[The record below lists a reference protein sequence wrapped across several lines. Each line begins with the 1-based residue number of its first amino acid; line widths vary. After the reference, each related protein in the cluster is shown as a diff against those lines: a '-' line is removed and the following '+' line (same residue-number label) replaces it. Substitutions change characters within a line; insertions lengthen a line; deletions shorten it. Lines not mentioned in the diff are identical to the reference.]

1 MIHKTLG
8 NNNLLHNKQHMKKIA
23 LWVLTAVALTS
34 CGSKSNQMGE
44 ASNDF
49 AVETIQSTSA
59 DLETSYPAT
68 IKGMQDIEIRPKVSG
83 YLVKLLVDEGA
94 TVHKGQPLFLIDSEQ
109 YRAAVKSAQAQIRV
123 CRANIA
129 TQKLTVDNKRMLFKQ
144 NIISSYDL
152 QMAENTLASY
162 EAQLAAAEAQL
173 QSAQDNLNW
182 CTVTSPAD
190 GVVGSIPY
198 RVGSLVSASSAEPLT
213 TVSNISKMYV
223 YFSMTEKQLLALT
236 RQAGGVNA
244 AIQAMPSV
252 TLKLSDGTTYSQ
264 SGKVSTISGVIDQS
278 TGSVQMRATFD
289 NAQHILRSGGT
300 GAVLVPTH
308 ASDAIMVP
316 QSATFDV
323 QDKKFVYVVNADK
336 TVATREITV
345 LPQNNGQSYVVASGL
360 RSGERIVVDGVNQ
373 LKNGQKINPITPA
386 QLQANQ
392 KKEQQAMKDG
402 KMPGEK

>member
-1 MIHKTLG
+1 
-8 NNNLLHNKQHMKKIA
+8 MKKIA
-23 LWVLTAVALTS
+23 LWVLTAVVLTS
-34 CGSKSNQMGE
+34 CGSKSNKMGE

-49 AVETIQSTSA
+49 AVETIQTTTA
-59 DLETSYPAT
+59 DLKTSYPAT

-94 TVHKGQPLFLIDSEQ
+94 TVRKGQPLFLIDSEQ
-109 YRAAVKSAQAQIRV
+109 YRATVKAAKAQIRV

-152 QMAENTLASY
+152 KMAENTLASY

-173 QSAQDNLNW
+173 QSAQDNLRW

-198 RVGSLVSASSAEPLT
+198 RVGSLVSGQSAEALT

-236 RQAGGVNA
+236 REAGGVNA
-244 AIQAMPSV
+244 AIKKMPAVSLV
-252 TLKLSDGTTYSQ
+252 LSDGTTYSQ
-264 SGKVSTISGVIDQS
+264 SGTISTVSGVIDPS

-300 GAVLVPTH
+300 GSILIPTH

-345 LPQNNGQSYVVASGL
+345 LPQNNGQTYVVASGL
-360 RSGERIVVDGVNQ
+360 RVGERIVVDGVNQ

-386 QLQANQ
+386 QLKANQ
-392 KKEQQAMKDG
+392 AKEQKAMKDG

>member
-1 MIHKTLG
+1 
-8 NNNLLHNKQHMKKIA
+8 MKKIA
-23 LWVLTAVALTS
+23 LWVLTAVMLTS
-34 CGSKSNQMGE
+34 CGSKSNKMGE

-49 AVETIQSTSA
+49 AVETIQTTTA
-59 DLETSYPAT
+59 DLKTSYPAT
-68 IKGMQDIEIRPKVSG
+68 SKGMQDIEIRPKVSG

-94 TVHKGQPLFLIDSEQ
+94 TVRKGQPLFLIDSEQ
-109 YRAAVKSAQAQIRV
+109 YRATVKAAKAQIRV

-152 QMAENTLASY
+152 KMAENTLASY

-173 QSAQDNLNW
+173 QSAQDNLRW

-198 RVGSLVSASSAEPLT
+198 RVGSLVSGQSAEALT

-236 RQAGGVNA
+236 REAGGINA
-244 AIQAMPSV
+244 AIKKMPAVSLV
-252 TLKLSDGTTYSQ
+252 LSDGTTYSR
-264 SGKVSTISGVIDQS
+264 SGTISTVSGVIDPS

-300 GAVLVPTH
+300 GSILIPTH

-345 LPQNNGQSYVVASGL
+345 LPQNNGQTYVVASGL
-360 RSGERIVVDGVNQ
+360 RAGERIVVDGVNQ

-386 QLQANQ
+386 QLKANQ
-392 KKEQQAMKDG
+392 AKEQKAMKDG

>member
-1 MIHKTLG
+1 
-8 NNNLLHNKQHMKKIA
+8 MKKIA
-23 LWVLTAVALTS
+23 LWVLTAVVLTS
-34 CGSKSNQMGE
+34 CGSKSNKMGE

-49 AVETIQSTSA
+49 AVETIQTTTA
-59 DLETSYPAT
+59 DLKTSYPAT

-94 TVHKGQPLFLIDSEQ
+94 TVRKGQPLFLIDSEQ
-109 YRAAVKSAQAQIRV
+109 YRATVKAAKAQIRV

-152 QMAENTLASY
+152 KMAENTLASY

-173 QSAQDNLNW
+173 QSAQDNLRW

-198 RVGSLVSASSAEPLT
+198 RVGSLVSGQSAEALT

-236 RQAGGVNA
+236 REAGGVNA
-244 AIQAMPSV
+244 AIKKMPAVSLV
-252 TLKLSDGTTYSQ
+252 LSDGTTYSQ
-264 SGKVSTISGVIDQS
+264 SGTISTVSGVIDPS

-300 GAVLVPTH
+300 GSILIPTH

-345 LPQNNGQSYVVASGL
+345 LLQNNGQTYVVASGL
-360 RSGERIVVDGVNQ
+360 RVGERIVVDGVNQ

-386 QLQANQ
+386 QLKANQ
-392 KKEQQAMKDG
+392 AKEQKAMKDG

>member
-1 MIHKTLG
+1 
-8 NNNLLHNKQHMKKIA
+8 MKKIA
-23 LWVLTAVALTS
+23 LWVLTAVMLTS
-34 CGSKSNQMGE
+34 CGSKSNKMDE

-49 AVETIQSTSA
+49 AVETIQTTTA
-59 DLETSYPAT
+59 DLKTSYPAT

-94 TVHKGQPLFLIDSEQ
+94 TVRKGQPLFLIDSEQ
-109 YRAAVKSAQAQIRV
+109 YRATVKAAKAQIRV

-152 QMAENTLASY
+152 KMAENTLASY

-173 QSAQDNLNW
+173 QSAQDNLRW

-198 RVGSLVSASSAEPLT
+198 RVGSLVSGQSAEALT

-236 RQAGGVNA
+236 REAGGVNA
-244 AIQAMPSV
+244 AIKKMPAVSLV
-252 TLKLSDGTTYSQ
+252 LSDGTTYSQ
-264 SGKVSTISGVIDQS
+264 SGTISTVSGVIDPS

-300 GAVLVPTH
+300 GSILIPTH

-345 LPQNNGQSYVVASGL
+345 LPQNNGQTYVVASGL
-360 RSGERIVVDGVNQ
+360 RAGERIVIDGVNQ

-386 QLQANQ
+386 QLKANQ
-392 KKEQQAMKDG
+392 AKEQKAMKDG

>member
-1 MIHKTLG
+1 
-8 NNNLLHNKQHMKKIA
+8 MKKIA
-23 LWVLTAVALTS
+23 LWVLTAVVLTS
-34 CGSKSNQMGE
+34 CGSKSNKMGE

-49 AVETIQSTSA
+49 AVETIQTTTA
-59 DLETSYPAT
+59 DLKTSYPAT

-94 TVHKGQPLFLIDSEQ
+94 TVRKGQPLFLIDSEQ
-109 YRAAVKSAQAQIRV
+109 YRATVKAAKAQIRV

-152 QMAENTLASY
+152 KMAENTLASY

-173 QSAQDNLNW
+173 QSAQDNLRW

-198 RVGSLVSASSAEPLT
+198 RVGSLVSGQSAEALT

-236 RQAGGVNA
+236 REAGGVNA
-244 AIQAMPSV
+244 AIKKMPAVSLV
-252 TLKLSDGTTYSQ
+252 LSDGTTYSQ
-264 SGKVSTISGVIDQS
+264 SGTISTVSGVIDPS

-300 GAVLVPTH
+300 GSILIPTH

-336 TVATREITV
+336 TVATREITI
-345 LPQNNGQSYVVASGL
+345 LPQNNGQTYVVASGL
-360 RSGERIVVDGVNQ
+360 RVGERIVVDGVNQ

-386 QLQANQ
+386 QLKANQ
-392 KKEQQAMKDG
+392 AKEQRAMKDG

>member
-1 MIHKTLG
+1 
-8 NNNLLHNKQHMKKIA
+8 MKKIA
-23 LWVLTAVALTS
+23 LWVLTAVMLTS
-34 CGSKSNQMGE
+34 CGSKSNKMGE

-49 AVETIQSTSA
+49 AVETIQTTTA
-59 DLETSYPAT
+59 DLKTSYPAT

-94 TVHKGQPLFLIDSEQ
+94 TVRKGQPLFLIDSEQ
-109 YRAAVKSAQAQIRV
+109 YRATVKAAKAQIRV

-152 QMAENTLASY
+152 KMAENTLASY

-173 QSAQDNLNW
+173 QSAQDNLRW

-198 RVGSLVSASSAEPLT
+198 RVGSLVSGQSAEALT

-236 RQAGGVNA
+236 REAGGVNA
-244 AIQAMPSV
+244 AIKKMPAVSLV
-252 TLKLSDGTTYSQ
+252 LSDGTTYNQ
-264 SGKVSTISGVIDQS
+264 SGTISTVSGVIDPS

-300 GAVLVPTH
+300 GSILIPTH

-345 LPQNNGQSYVVASGL
+345 LPQNNGQTYVVASGL
-360 RSGERIVVDGVNQ
+360 RAGERIVVDGVNQ

-386 QLQANQ
+386 QLKANQ
-392 KKEQQAMKDG
+392 AKEQKAMKDG

>member
-1 MIHKTLG
+1 
-8 NNNLLHNKQHMKKIA
+8 MKKIA
-23 LWVLTAVALTS
+23 LWVLTAVMLTS
-34 CGSKSNQMGE
+34 CGSKSNKMGE

-49 AVETIQSTSA
+49 AVETIQTTTA
-59 DLETSYPAT
+59 DLKTSYPAT

-94 TVHKGQPLFLIDSEQ
+94 TVRKGQPLFLIDSEQ
-109 YRAAVKSAQAQIRV
+109 YRATVKAAKAQIRV

-152 QMAENTLASY
+152 KMAENTLASY

-173 QSAQDNLNW
+173 QSAQDNLRW

-198 RVGSLVSASSAEPLT
+198 RVGSLVSGQSAEALT

-236 RQAGGVNA
+236 REAGGVNA
-244 AIQAMPSV
+244 AIKKMPAVSLV
-252 TLKLSDGTTYSQ
+252 LSDGTTYSQ
-264 SGKVSTISGVIDQS
+264 SGTISTVSGVIDPS

-300 GAVLVPTH
+300 GSILIPTH

-336 TVATREITV
+336 TVATREITI
-345 LPQNNGQSYVVASGL
+345 LPQNNGQTYVVASGL
-360 RSGERIVVDGVNQ
+360 RAGERIVVDGVNQ

-386 QLQANQ
+386 QLKANQ
-392 KKEQQAMKDG
+392 AKEQKAMKDG

>member
-1 MIHKTLG
+1 
-8 NNNLLHNKQHMKKIA
+8 MKKIA
-23 LWVLTAVALTS
+23 LWVLTAVMLTS
-34 CGSKSNQMGE
+34 CGSKSNKMGE

-49 AVETIQSTSA
+49 AVETIQTTTA
-59 DLETSYPAT
+59 DLKTSYPAT

-94 TVHKGQPLFLIDSEQ
+94 TVRKGQPLFLIDSEQ
-109 YRAAVKSAQAQIRV
+109 YRATVKAAKAQIRV

-152 QMAENTLASY
+152 KMAENTLASY
-162 EAQLAAAEAQL
+162 EAQLAAAEAQF
-173 QSAQDNLNW
+173 QSAQDNLRW

-198 RVGSLVSASSAEPLT
+198 RVGSLVSGQSAEALT

-236 RQAGGVNA
+236 REAGGVNA
-244 AIQAMPSV
+244 AIKKMPAVSLV
-252 TLKLSDGTTYSQ
+252 LSDGTTYSQ
-264 SGKVSTISGVIDQS
+264 SGTISTVSGVIDPS

-300 GAVLVPTH
+300 GSILIPTH

-345 LPQNNGQSYVVASGL
+345 LPQNNGQTYVVASGL
-360 RSGERIVVDGVNQ
+360 RAGERIVIDGVNQ

-386 QLQANQ
+386 QLKANQ
-392 KKEQQAMKDG
+392 AKEQKAMKDG

>member
-1 MIHKTLG
+1 
-8 NNNLLHNKQHMKKIA
+8 MKKIA
-23 LWVLTAVALTS
+23 LWVLTAVVLTS
-34 CGSKSNQMGE
+34 CGSKSNKMGE

-49 AVETIQSTSA
+49 AVETIQTTTA
-59 DLETSYPAT
+59 DLKTSYPAT

-94 TVHKGQPLFLIDSEQ
+94 TVRKGQPLFLIDSEQ
-109 YRAAVKSAQAQIRV
+109 YRATVKAAKAQIRV

-152 QMAENTLASY
+152 KMAENTLASY

-173 QSAQDNLNW
+173 QSAQDNLRW

-198 RVGSLVSASSAEPLT
+198 RVGSLVSGQSAEALT

-236 RQAGGVNA
+236 REAGGVNA
-244 AIQAMPSV
+244 AIKKMPAVSLV
-252 TLKLSDGTTYSQ
+252 LSDGTTYSQ
-264 SGKVSTISGVIDQS
+264 SGIISTVSGVIDPS

-300 GAVLVPTH
+300 GSILIPTH

-345 LPQNNGQSYVVASGL
+345 LPQNNGQTYVVASGL
-360 RSGERIVVDGVNQ
+360 RAGERIVVDGVNQ
-373 LKNGQKINPITPA
+373 LKNGQKINPITLA
-386 QLQANQ
+386 QLKANQ
-392 KKEQQAMKDG
+392 AKEQKAMKDG

>member
-1 MIHKTLG
+1 
-8 NNNLLHNKQHMKKIA
+8 MKKIA
-23 LWVLTAVALTS
+23 LWVLTAVMLTS
-34 CGSKSNQMGE
+34 CGSKSNKMGE

-49 AVETIQSTSA
+49 AVETIQATTA
-59 DLETSYPAT
+59 DLKTSYPAT

-94 TVHKGQPLFLIDSEQ
+94 TVRKGQPLFLIDSEQ
-109 YRAAVKSAQAQIRV
+109 YRATVKAAKAQIRV

-152 QMAENTLASY
+152 KMAENTLASY

-173 QSAQDNLNW
+173 QSAQDNLRW

-198 RVGSLVSASSAEPLT
+198 RVGSLVSGQSAEALT

-236 RQAGGVNA
+236 REAGGVNA
-244 AIQAMPSV
+244 AIKKMPAVSLV
-252 TLKLSDGTTYSQ
+252 LSDGTTYSQ
-264 SGKVSTISGVIDQS
+264 SGTISTVSGVIDPS

-300 GAVLVPTH
+300 GSILIPTH

-345 LPQNNGQSYVVASGL
+345 LPQNNGQTYVVASGL
-360 RSGERIVVDGVNQ
+360 RAGERIVVDGVNQ
-373 LKNGQKINPITPA
+373 LKNGQKINPITLA
-386 QLQANQ
+386 QLKANQ
-392 KKEQQAMKDG
+392 AKEQKAMKDG

>member
-1 MIHKTLG
+1 
-8 NNNLLHNKQHMKKIA
+8 MKKIA
-23 LWVLTAVALTS
+23 LWVLTAVVLTS
-34 CGSKSNQMGE
+34 CGSKSKQMGE

-49 AVETIQSTSA
+49 AVETVQTTTA
-59 DLETSYPAT
+59 DLKTSYPAT

-83 YLVKLLVDEGA
+83 YLVKLLVDEGS
-94 TVHKGQPLFLIDSEQ
+94 TVRKGQPLFLIDSEQ
-109 YRAAVKSAQAQIRV
+109 YRAAVKAAKAQVKV
-123 CRANIA
+123 CKANIA
-129 TQKLTVDNKRMLFKQ
+129 TQKLTVENKRMLFKQ

-152 QMAENTLASY
+152 QMAENTLTSY
-162 EAQLAAAEAQL
+162 EAQLAAAQAQL
-173 QSAQDNLNW
+173 QSAQDNLSW

-198 RVGSLVSASSAEPLT
+198 RVGSLVSAQSAEALT

-236 RQAGGVNA
+236 REAGGINA
-244 AIQAMPSV
+244 AIKKMPAVSLV
-252 TLKLSDGTTYSQ
+252 LSDGSTYSQ
-264 SGKVSTISGVIDQS
+264 SGTISTVSGVIDSS

-289 NAQHILRSGGT
+289 NAQHVLRSGGT
-300 GAVLVPTH
+300 GSILVPTH
-308 ASDAIMVP
+308 SNDAIMVP

-323 QDKKFVYVVNADK
+323 QDKKFVYVVNNDK
-336 TVATREITV
+336 SVATREITV
-345 LPQNNGQSYVVASGL
+345 LPHNDGQTYVVASGL
-360 RSGERIVVDGVNQ
+360 RSGERIVIDGVNQ
-373 LKNGQKINPITPA
+373 LKNGQKINPITRA

>member
-1 MIHKTLG
+1 
-8 NNNLLHNKQHMKKIA
+8 MKKIA
-23 LWVLTAVALTS
+23 LWVLTAVMLTS
-34 CGSKSNQMGE
+34 CGSKSNKMGE

-49 AVETIQSTSA
+49 AVETIQTTTA
-59 DLETSYPAT
+59 DLKTSYPAT

-94 TVHKGQPLFLIDSEQ
+94 TVRKGQPLFLIDSEQ
-109 YRAAVKSAQAQIRV
+109 YRATVKAAKAQIRV

-152 QMAENTLASY
+152 KMAENTLASY

-173 QSAQDNLNW
+173 QSAQDNLRW

-198 RVGSLVSASSAEPLT
+198 RVGSLVSGQSAEALT

-236 RQAGGVNA
+236 REAGGVNA
-244 AIQAMPSV
+244 AIKKMPAVSLV
-252 TLKLSDGTTYSQ
+252 LSDGTTYSQ
-264 SGKVSTISGVIDQS
+264 SGTISTISGVIDPS

-300 GAVLVPTH
+300 GSILIPTH

-345 LPQNNGQSYVVASGL
+345 LPQNNGQTYVVASGL
-360 RSGERIVVDGVNQ
+360 RAGERIVIDGVNQ

-386 QLQANQ
+386 QLKANQ
-392 KKEQQAMKDG
+392 AKEQKAMKDG

>member
-1 MIHKTLG
+1 
-8 NNNLLHNKQHMKKIA
+8 MKKIA
-23 LWVLTAVALTS
+23 LWVLTAVVLTS
-34 CGSKSNQMGE
+34 CGSKSNKMGE

-49 AVETIQSTSA
+49 AVETIQTTTA
-59 DLETSYPAT
+59 DLKTSYPAT

-94 TVHKGQPLFLIDSEQ
+94 TVRKGQPLFLIDSEQ
-109 YRAAVKSAQAQIRV
+109 YRATVKAAKAQIRV

-152 QMAENTLASY
+152 KMAENTLASY

-173 QSAQDNLNW
+173 QSAQDNLRW

-198 RVGSLVSASSAEPLT
+198 RVGSLVSGQSAEALT

-223 YFSMTEKQLLALT
+223 YFSMTEKRLLALT
-236 RQAGGVNA
+236 REAGGVNA
-244 AIQAMPSV
+244 AIKKMPAVSLV
-252 TLKLSDGTTYSQ
+252 LSDGTTYSQ
-264 SGKVSTISGVIDQS
+264 SGTISTVSGVIDPS

-300 GAVLVPTH
+300 GSILIPTH

-345 LPQNNGQSYVVASGL
+345 LPQNNGQTYVVASGL
-360 RSGERIVVDGVNQ
+360 RVGERIVVDGVNQ

-386 QLQANQ
+386 QLKANQ
-392 KKEQQAMKDG
+392 AKEQKAMKDG

>member
-1 MIHKTLG
+1 
-8 NNNLLHNKQHMKKIA
+8 MKKIA
-23 LWVLTAVALTS
+23 LWVLTAVMLTS
-34 CGSKSNQMGE
+34 CGSKSNKMGE

-49 AVETIQSTSA
+49 AVETIQTTTA
-59 DLETSYPAT
+59 DLKTSYPAT

-94 TVHKGQPLFLIDSEQ
+94 TVRKGQPLFLIDSEQ
-109 YRAAVKSAQAQIRV
+109 YRATVKAAKAQIRV

-152 QMAENTLASY
+152 KMAENTLASY

-173 QSAQDNLNW
+173 QSAQDNLRW

-198 RVGSLVSASSAEPLT
+198 RVGSLVSGQSAEALT

-236 RQAGGVNA
+236 REAGGVNA
-244 AIQAMPSV
+244 AIKKMPAVSLV
-252 TLKLSDGTTYSQ
+252 LSDGTTYSQ
-264 SGKVSTISGVIDQS
+264 SGTISTVSGVIDPS

-300 GAVLVPTH
+300 GSILIPTH

-345 LPQNNGQSYVVASGL
+345 LPQNNGQTYVVASGL
-360 RSGERIVVDGVNQ
+360 RTGERIVVDGVNQ

-386 QLQANQ
+386 QLKANQ
-392 KKEQQAMKDG
+392 AKEQKAMKDG

>member
-1 MIHKTLG
+1 
-8 NNNLLHNKQHMKKIA
+8 MKKIA
-23 LWVLTAVALTS
+23 LWVLTAVMLTS
-34 CGSKSNQMGE
+34 CGSKSNKMGE

-49 AVETIQSTSA
+49 AVETIQTTTA
-59 DLETSYPAT
+59 DLKTSYPAT

-94 TVHKGQPLFLIDSEQ
+94 TVRKGQPLFLIDSEQ
-109 YRAAVKSAQAQIRV
+109 YRATVKAAKAQIRV

-152 QMAENTLASY
+152 KMAENTLASY

-173 QSAQDNLNW
+173 QSAQDNLRW

-198 RVGSLVSASSAEPLT
+198 RVGSLVSGQSAEALT

-236 RQAGGVNA
+236 REAGGVNA
-244 AIQAMPSV
+244 AIKKMPAVSLV
-252 TLKLSDGTTYSQ
+252 LSDGTTYSQ
-264 SGKVSTISGVIDQS
+264 SGTISTVSGVIDPS

-300 GAVLVPTH
+300 GSILIPTH

-336 TVATREITV
+336 SVATREITV
-345 LPQNNGQSYVVASGL
+345 LPQNNGQTYVVASGL
-360 RSGERIVVDGVNQ
+360 RAGECIVVDGVNQ

-386 QLQANQ
+386 QLKANQ
-392 KKEQQAMKDG
+392 AKEQKAMKDG

>member
-1 MIHKTLG
+1 
-8 NNNLLHNKQHMKKIA
+8 MKKIA
-23 LWVLTAVALTS
+23 LWVLTAVMLTS
-34 CGSKSNQMGE
+34 CGSKSNKMGE

-49 AVETIQSTSA
+49 AVETIQTTTA
-59 DLETSYPAT
+59 DLKTSYPAT
-68 IKGMQDIEIRPKVSG
+68 IKGMQDIEIRPKVLG

-94 TVHKGQPLFLIDSEQ
+94 TVRKGQPLFLIDSEQ
-109 YRAAVKSAQAQIRV
+109 YRATVKAAKAQIRV

-152 QMAENTLASY
+152 KMAENTLASY

-173 QSAQDNLNW
+173 QSAQDNLRW

-198 RVGSLVSASSAEPLT
+198 RVGSLVSGQSAEALT

-236 RQAGGVNA
+236 REAGGVNA
-244 AIQAMPSV
+244 AIKKMPAVSLV
-252 TLKLSDGTTYSQ
+252 LSDGTTYSQ
-264 SGKVSTISGVIDQS
+264 SGTISTVSGVIDPS

-300 GAVLVPTH
+300 GSILIPTH

-345 LPQNNGQSYVVASGL
+345 LPQNNGQTYVVASGL
-360 RSGERIVVDGVNQ
+360 RAGERIVVDGVNQ

-386 QLQANQ
+386 QLKANQ
-392 KKEQQAMKDG
+392 AKEQKAMKDG

>member
-1 MIHKTLG
+1 
-8 NNNLLHNKQHMKKIA
+8 MKKIA
-23 LWVLTAVALTS
+23 LWVLTAVVLTS
-34 CGSKSNQMGE
+34 CGSKSNKMGE

-49 AVETIQSTSA
+49 AVETIQTTTA
-59 DLETSYPAT
+59 DLKTSYPAT

-94 TVHKGQPLFLIDSEQ
+94 TVRKGQPLFLIDSEQ
-109 YRAAVKSAQAQIRV
+109 YRATVKAAKAQIRV

-152 QMAENTLASY
+152 KMAENTLASY

-173 QSAQDNLNW
+173 QSAQDNLRW

-198 RVGSLVSASSAEPLT
+198 RVGSLVSGQSAEALT

-236 RQAGGVNA
+236 REAGGVNA
-244 AIQAMPSV
+244 AIKKMPAVSLV
-252 TLKLSDGTTYSQ
+252 LSDGTTYSQ
-264 SGKVSTISGVIDQS
+264 SGTISTVSGVIDPS

-300 GAVLVPTH
+300 GSILIPTH

-345 LPQNNGQSYVVASGL
+345 LPQNNGQTYVVASGL
-360 RSGERIVVDGVNQ
+360 VDGVNQ

-386 QLQANQ
+386 QLKANQ
-392 KKEQQAMKDG
+392 AKEQKAMKDG

>member
-1 MIHKTLG
+1 
-8 NNNLLHNKQHMKKIA
+8 MKKIA
-23 LWVLTAVALTS
+23 LWVLTAVMLTS
-34 CGSKSNQMGE
+34 CGSKSNKMGE

-49 AVETIQSTSA
+49 AVETIQTTTA
-59 DLETSYPAT
+59 DLKTSYPAT

-94 TVHKGQPLFLIDSEQ
+94 TVRKGQPLFLIDSEQ
-109 YRAAVKSAQAQIRV
+109 YRATVKAAKAQIRV

-152 QMAENTLASY
+152 KMAENTLASY

-173 QSAQDNLNW
+173 QSAQDNLRW

-190 GVVGSIPY
+190 GVVGSIPF
-198 RVGSLVSASSAEPLT
+198 RVGSLVSGQSAEALT

-236 RQAGGVNA
+236 REAGGVNA
-244 AIQAMPSV
+244 AIKKMPAVSLV
-252 TLKLSDGTTYSQ
+252 LSDGTTYSQ
-264 SGKVSTISGVIDQS
+264 SGTISTVSGVIDPS

-300 GAVLVPTH
+300 GSILIPTH

-345 LPQNNGQSYVVASGL
+345 LPQNNGQTYVVASGL
-360 RSGERIVVDGVNQ
+360 RAGERIVIDGVNQ

-386 QLQANQ
+386 QLKANQ
-392 KKEQQAMKDG
+392 AKEQKAMKDG

>member
-1 MIHKTLG
+1 
-8 NNNLLHNKQHMKKIA
+8 MKKIA
-23 LWVLTAVALTS
+23 LWVLTAVMLTS
-34 CGSKSNQMGE
+34 CGSKSNKMGE

-49 AVETIQSTSA
+49 AVETIQTTTA
-59 DLETSYPAT
+59 DLKTSYPAT

-94 TVHKGQPLFLIDSEQ
+94 TVRKGQPLFLIDSEQ
-109 YRAAVKSAQAQIRV
+109 YRATVKAAKAQIRV

-152 QMAENTLASY
+152 KMAENTLASY

-173 QSAQDNLNW
+173 QSAQDNLRW

-198 RVGSLVSASSAEPLT
+198 RVGSLVSGQSAEALT

-236 RQAGGVNA
+236 REAGGVNA
-244 AIQAMPSV
+244 AIKKMPAVSLV
-252 TLKLSDGTTYSQ
+252 LSDGTTYSQ
-264 SGKVSTISGVIDQS
+264 SGTISTISGVIDPS

-300 GAVLVPTH
+300 GSILIPTH

-345 LPQNNGQSYVVASGL
+345 LPQNNGQTYVVASGL
-360 RSGERIVVDGVNQ
+360 RAGERIVVDGVNQ

-386 QLQANQ
+386 QLKANQ
-392 KKEQQAMKDG
+392 AKEQKAMKDG

>member
-1 MIHKTLG
+1 
-8 NNNLLHNKQHMKKIA
+8 MKKIA
-23 LWVLTAVALTS
+23 LWVLTAVVLTS

-49 AVETIQSTSA
+49 AVETVQTTSA

-94 TVHKGQPLFLIDSEQ
+94 TVRKGQPLFLIDSEQ
-109 YRAAVKSAQAQIRV
+109 YRAAVKAAQAQIRV

-152 QMAENTLASY
+152 KMAENTLASY
-162 EAQLAAAEAQL
+162 EAQLASAEAQL

-236 RQAGGVNA
+236 REAGGVNA
-244 AIQAMPSV
+244 AIKKMPSV
-252 TLKLSDGTTYSQ
+252 SLKLSDGSTYSQ
-264 SGKVSTISGVIDQS
+264 SGTISTVSGVIDSS

-300 GAVLVPTH
+300 GSILVPTH
-308 ASDAIMVP
+308 ATDAIMVP

-323 QDKKFVYVVNADK
+323 QDKKFVYVVNNDK

-345 LPQNNGQSYVVASGL
+345 LPQNNGQTYVVASGL
-360 RSGERIVVDGVNQ
+360 RSGDRIVVDGVNQ

-386 QLQANQ
+386 QLKANQ
-392 KKEQQAMKDG
+392 AKEQQAMKDG
-402 KMPGEK
+402 KMPGQH

>member
-1 MIHKTLG
+1 
-8 NNNLLHNKQHMKKIA
+8 MKKIA
-23 LWVLTAVALTS
+23 LWVLTAVMLTS
-34 CGSKSNQMGE
+34 CGSKSNKMGE

-49 AVETIQSTSA
+49 AVETIQTTTA
-59 DLETSYPAT
+59 DLKTSYPAT

-94 TVHKGQPLFLIDSEQ
+94 TVRKGQPLFLIDSEQ
-109 YRAAVKSAQAQIRV
+109 YRATVKAAKAQIRV

-152 QMAENTLASY
+152 KMAENTLASY

-173 QSAQDNLNW
+173 QSAQDNLRW

-198 RVGSLVSASSAEPLT
+198 RVGSLVSGQSAEALT

-236 RQAGGVNA
+236 RETGGVNA
-244 AIQAMPSV
+244 AIKKMPAVSLV
-252 TLKLSDGTTYSQ
+252 LSDGTTYSQ
-264 SGKVSTISGVIDQS
+264 SGTISTVSGVIDPS

-300 GAVLVPTH
+300 GSILIPTH

-345 LPQNNGQSYVVASGL
+345 LPQNNGQTYVVASGL
-360 RSGERIVVDGVNQ
+360 RAGERIVVDGVNQ
-373 LKNGQKINPITPA
+373 LKNGQKINPITLA
-386 QLQANQ
+386 QLKANQ
-392 KKEQQAMKDG
+392 AKEQKAMKDG

>member
-1 MIHKTLG
+1 
-8 NNNLLHNKQHMKKIA
+8 MKKIA
-23 LWVLTAVALTS
+23 LWVLTAVVLTS
-34 CGSKSNQMGE
+34 CGSKSNKMGE

-49 AVETIQSTSA
+49 AVETIQTTTA
-59 DLETSYPAT
+59 DLKTSYPAT

-94 TVHKGQPLFLIDSEQ
+94 TVRKGQPLFLIDSEQ
-109 YRAAVKSAQAQIRV
+109 YRATVKAAKAQIRV

-152 QMAENTLASY
+152 KMAENTLASY

-173 QSAQDNLNW
+173 QSAQDNLRW

-198 RVGSLVSASSAEPLT
+198 RVGSLVSGQSAEALT

-236 RQAGGVNA
+236 REAGGVNA
-244 AIQAMPSV
+244 AIKKMPAVSLV
-252 TLKLSDGTTYSQ
+252 LSDGTTYSQ
-264 SGKVSTISGVIDQS
+264 SGTISTVSGVIDPS

-300 GAVLVPTH
+300 GSILIPTH

-345 LPQNNGQSYVVASGL
+345 LPQNNGQTYVVASGL
-360 RSGERIVVDGVNQ
+360 RAGERIVVNGVNQ

-386 QLQANQ
+386 QLKANQ
-392 KKEQQAMKDG
+392 AKEQKAMKDG

>member
-1 MIHKTLG
+1 
-8 NNNLLHNKQHMKKIA
+8 MKKIA
-23 LWVLTAVALTS
+23 LWVLTAVVLTS
-34 CGSKSNQMGE
+34 CGSKSNKMGE

-49 AVETIQSTSA
+49 AVETIQTTTA
-59 DLETSYPAT
+59 DLKTSYPAT

-94 TVHKGQPLFLIDSEQ
+94 TVRKGQPLFLIDSEQ
-109 YRAAVKSAQAQIRV
+109 YRATVKAAKAQIRV

-152 QMAENTLASY
+152 KMAENTLASY

-173 QSAQDNLNW
+173 QSAQDNLRW

-198 RVGSLVSASSAEPLT
+198 RVGSLVSGQSAEALT

-236 RQAGGVNA
+236 REAGGVNA
-244 AIQAMPSV
+244 AIKKMPAVSLV
-252 TLKLSDGTTYSQ
+252 LSDGTTYSQ
-264 SGKVSTISGVIDQS
+264 SGTISTVSGVIDPS

-300 GAVLVPTH
+300 GSILIPTH

-345 LPQNNGQSYVVASGL
+345 LPQNNGQTYVVASGL
-360 RSGERIVVDGVNQ
+360 RVGERIVVDGVNQ

-386 QLQANQ
+386 QLKANQ
-392 KKEQQAMKDG
+392 AKEQKAMKDG
-402 KMPGEK
+402 KMPGENNIFRKY

>member
-1 MIHKTLG
+1 
-8 NNNLLHNKQHMKKIA
+8 MKKIA
-23 LWVLTAVALTS
+23 LWVLTAVVLTS
-34 CGSKSNQMGE
+34 CGSKSNKMGE

-49 AVETIQSTSA
+49 AVETIQTTTA
-59 DLETSYPAT
+59 DLKTSYPAT

-94 TVHKGQPLFLIDSEQ
+94 TVRKGQPLFLIDSEQ
-109 YRAAVKSAQAQIRV
+109 YRATVKAAKAQIRV

-152 QMAENTLASY
+152 KMAENTLASY

-173 QSAQDNLNW
+173 QSAQDNLRW

-198 RVGSLVSASSAEPLT
+198 RVGSLVSGQSAEALT

-223 YFSMTEKQLLALT
+223 YFSMTEKRLLALT
-236 RQAGGVNA
+236 REAGGVNA
-244 AIQAMPSV
+244 AIKKMPAVSLV
-252 TLKLSDGTTYSQ
+252 LSDGTTYSQ
-264 SGKVSTISGVIDQS
+264 SGTISTVSGVIDPS

-300 GAVLVPTH
+300 GSILIPTH

-345 LPQNNGQSYVVASGL
+345 LPQNNGQTYVVASGL
-360 RSGERIVVDGVNQ
+360 RAGERIVVDGVNQ

-386 QLQANQ
+386 QLKANQ
-392 KKEQQAMKDG
+392 AKEQKAMKDG

>member
-1 MIHKTLG
+1 
-8 NNNLLHNKQHMKKIA
+8 MKKIA
-23 LWVLTAVALTS
+23 LWVLTAIMLTS
-34 CGSKSNQMGE
+34 CGSKSNKMGE

-49 AVETIQSTSA
+49 AVETIQTTTA
-59 DLETSYPAT
+59 DLKTSYPAT

-94 TVHKGQPLFLIDSEQ
+94 TVRKGQPLFLIDSEQ
-109 YRAAVKSAQAQIRV
+109 YRATVKAAKAQIRV

-152 QMAENTLASY
+152 KMAENTLASY

-173 QSAQDNLNW
+173 QSAQDNLRW

-198 RVGSLVSASSAEPLT
+198 RVGSLVSGQSAEALT

-236 RQAGGVNA
+236 REAGGVNA
-244 AIQAMPSV
+244 AIKKMPAVSLV
-252 TLKLSDGTTYSQ
+252 LSDGTTYSQ
-264 SGKVSTISGVIDQS
+264 SGTISTVSGVIDPS

-300 GAVLVPTH
+300 GSILIPTH

-345 LPQNNGQSYVVASGL
+345 LPQNNGQTYVVASGL
-360 RSGERIVVDGVNQ
+360 RAGERIVVDGVNQ

-386 QLQANQ
+386 QLKANQ
-392 KKEQQAMKDG
+392 AKEQKAMKDG

>member
-1 MIHKTLG
+1 
-8 NNNLLHNKQHMKKIA
+8 MKKIA
-23 LWVLTAVALTS
+23 LGVLTAVVLTS
-34 CGSKSNQMGE
+34 CGSKSKQMGE

-49 AVETIQSTSA
+49 AVETVQATTA
-59 DLETSYPAT
+59 DLKTSYPAT

-83 YLVKLLVDEGA
+83 YLVKLLVDEGS

-109 YRAAVKSAQAQIRV
+109 YRASVKAAQAQIRV
-123 CRANIA
+123 CKANIA
-129 TQKLTVDNKRMLFKQ
+129 TQRLTVENKRMLFKQ
-144 NIISSYDL
+144 NIISNYDL
-152 QMAENTLASY
+152 QMAVNTLASY
-162 EAQLAAAEAQL
+162 EAQLAAAQAQL
-173 QSAQDNLNW
+173 QSAEDNLRW

-198 RVGSLVSASSAEPLT
+198 RVGSLVSAQSAEALT

-236 RQAGGVNA
+236 REAGGVNA
-244 AIQAMPSV
+244 AIKKMPAVSLV
-252 TLKLSDGTTYSQ
+252 LSDGSTYSQ
-264 SGKVSTISGVIDQS
+264 NGTISTVSGVIDPS

-300 GAVLVPTH
+300 GSILVPTH
-308 ASDAIMVP
+308 ANDAIIVP

-323 QDKKFVYVVNADK
+323 QDKKFVYVVNNDK
-336 TVATREITV
+336 SVATREITV
-345 LPQNNGQSYVVASGL
+345 LPQNDGQTYVVASGL

-373 LKNGQKINPITPA
+373 LKNGQKINPISRA

>member
-1 MIHKTLG
+1 
-8 NNNLLHNKQHMKKIA
+8 MKKIA
-23 LWVLTAVALTS
+23 LWVLTAVMLTS
-34 CGSKSNQMGE
+34 CGSKSNKMGE

-49 AVETIQSTSA
+49 AVETIQTTTA
-59 DLETSYPAT
+59 DLKTSYPAT

-94 TVHKGQPLFLIDSEQ
+94 TVRKGQPLFLIDSEQ
-109 YRAAVKSAQAQIRV
+109 YRATVKAAKAQIRV

-152 QMAENTLASY
+152 KMAENTLASY

-173 QSAQDNLNW
+173 QSAQDNLRW

-198 RVGSLVSASSAEPLT
+198 RVGSLVSGQSAEALT

-223 YFSMTEKQLLALT
+223 YFTMTEKQLLALT
-236 RQAGGVNA
+236 REAGGINA
-244 AIQAMPSV
+244 AIKKMPAVSLV
-252 TLKLSDGTTYSQ
+252 LSDGTTYSQ
-264 SGKVSTISGVIDQS
+264 SGTISTVSGVIDPS

-300 GAVLVPTH
+300 GSILIPTH

-345 LPQNNGQSYVVASGL
+345 LPQNNGQTYVVASGL
-360 RSGERIVVDGVNQ
+360 RAGERIVIDGVNQ

-386 QLQANQ
+386 QLKANQ
-392 KKEQQAMKDG
+392 AKEQKAMKDG

>member
-1 MIHKTLG
+1 
-8 NNNLLHNKQHMKKIA
+8 MKKIA
-23 LWVLTAVALTS
+23 LWVLTAVMLTS
-34 CGSKSNQMGE
+34 CGSKSNKMGE

-49 AVETIQSTSA
+49 AVETIQTTTA
-59 DLETSYPAT
+59 DLKTSYPAT

-94 TVHKGQPLFLIDSEQ
+94 TVRKGQPLFLIDSEQ
-109 YRAAVKSAQAQIRV
+109 YRATVKAAKAQIRV

-152 QMAENTLASY
+152 KMAENTLASY

-173 QSAQDNLNW
+173 QSAQDNLRW

-198 RVGSLVSASSAEPLT
+198 RVGSLVSGQSAEALT

-236 RQAGGVNA
+236 REAGGVNA
-244 AIQAMPSV
+244 AIKKMPAVSLV
-252 TLKLSDGTTYSQ
+252 LSDGTTYSQ
-264 SGKVSTISGVIDQS
+264 SGTISTVSGVIDPS

-300 GAVLVPTH
+300 GSILIPTH
-308 ASDAIMVP
+308 ASDAIMVS

-345 LPQNNGQSYVVASGL
+345 LPQNNGQTYVVASGL
-360 RSGERIVVDGVNQ
+360 RAGERIVVDGVNQ

-386 QLQANQ
+386 QLKANQ
-392 KKEQQAMKDG
+392 AKEQKAMKDG

>member
-1 MIHKTLG
+1 
-8 NNNLLHNKQHMKKIA
+8 MKKIA
-23 LWVLTAVALTS
+23 LWVLTAVVLTS
-34 CGSKSNQMGE
+34 CGSKSNKMGE

-49 AVETIQSTSA
+49 AVETIQTTTA
-59 DLETSYPAT
+59 DLKTSYSAT

-94 TVHKGQPLFLIDSEQ
+94 TVRKGQPLFLIDSEQ
-109 YRAAVKSAQAQIRV
+109 YRATVKAAKAQIRV

-152 QMAENTLASY
+152 KMAENTLASY

-173 QSAQDNLNW
+173 QSAQDNLRW

-198 RVGSLVSASSAEPLT
+198 RVGSLVSGQSAEALT

-236 RQAGGVNA
+236 REAGGVNA
-244 AIQAMPSV
+244 AIKKMPAVSLV
-252 TLKLSDGTTYSQ
+252 LSDGTTYSQ
-264 SGKVSTISGVIDQS
+264 SGTISTVSGVIDPS

-300 GAVLVPTH
+300 GSILIPTH

-345 LPQNNGQSYVVASGL
+345 LPQNNGQTYVVASGL
-360 RSGERIVVDGVNQ
+360 RAGERIVVDGVNQ
-373 LKNGQKINPITPA
+373 LKNGQKINPITLA
-386 QLQANQ
+386 QLKANQ
-392 KKEQQAMKDG
+392 AKEQKAMKDG